1 MLLKIGFLG
10 YDARMNICIVGGLV
24 VVLRIDHISIKGMLL
39 GVWQVSHSGK
49 RDAIVE
55 KMNRCFV
62 HKPFF
67 ANDRSRD
74 KP

>member
-39 GVWQVSHSGK
+39 GVWQVSHSGE

-55 KMNRCFV
+55 K
-62 HKPFF
+62 
-67 ANDRSRD
+67 
-74 KP
+74 